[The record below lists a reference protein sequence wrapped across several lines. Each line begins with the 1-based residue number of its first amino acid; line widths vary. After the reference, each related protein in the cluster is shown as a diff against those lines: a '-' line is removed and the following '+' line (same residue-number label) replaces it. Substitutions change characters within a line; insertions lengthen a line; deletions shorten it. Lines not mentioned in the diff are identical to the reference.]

1 MPRLVVISFFVFLT
15 FYLLR
20 LSFVRPLSIPNDRQ
34 VKIVGTI
41 SNIPYQ
47 KGSYQIIKI
56 AGITIKTDRYP
67 GYFYGEKIE
76 VIGSFEARVVNPF
89 LVNYYST
96 LPTIKKLEDKKGDVG
111 FEYLKRRIIITRGY
125 FIKRLN
131 LLFSSPENGLFEG
144 IILGVKE
151 NIPENFRR
159 ELENSG
165 TIHLVVASGQ
175 NVALLSGVVF
185 SLLLLKLK
193 RKIAVIVTLPTLL
206 SYCLLVG
213 GEPPIV
219 RATIMCFF
227 SLLAG
232 LTGRQASQA
241 WGLVLSAGL
250 MLLASPLILFD
261 IAFQLSFA
269 ATAGIIFLYP
279 LLTICLKRY
288 QSLLLTPFLVSLSA
302 QITTLPL
309 LVYYFGTFSLVS
321 LPANI
326 LVSPVVGIILILGI
340 PLIVLN
346 LISTSLAQLLA
357 WLLYPLLKWF
367 VLIVHFFA
375 SLDWAVVD
383 IGSLSVLWIALWY
396 AVVILIIRIYKRKSQ
411 NSKLKNSAQK

>member
-20 LSFVRPLSIPNDRQ
+20 LSFVRPLSIPVGKQ
-34 VKIVGTI
+34 VKIVGSI

-47 KGSYQIIKI
+47 KGSFQIIEI
-56 AGITIKTDRYP
+56 GRIIVKTDRYP

-131 LLFSSPENGLFEG
+131 LLFPSPENGLFEG
-144 IILGVKE
+144 IILGEKE

-175 NVALLSGVVF
+175 NVALLTGFVF
-185 SLLLLKLK
+185 AILLLKLK
-193 RKIAVIVTLPTLL
+193 RKDAVIVAIPFILF
-206 SYCLLVG
+206 YCLLSG
-213 GEPPIV
+213 GQAPIV
-219 RATIMCFF
+219 RATIMCLF
-227 SLLAG
+227 SLLAN
-232 LTGRQASQA
+232 LLGRQANQG
-241 WGLVLSAGL
+241 WGLFISAVL
-250 MLLASPLILFD
+250 MLLVSPLILFD

-279 LLTICLKRY
+279 LLTKWFERYIKRH
-288 QSLLLTPFLVSLSA
+288 QWLLLTPLIVSLSA

-309 LVYYFGTFSLVS
+309 LVYYFGTFSLSS

-340 PLIVLN
+340 PLIFLS
-346 LISTSLAQLLA
+346 LISISLAQLVA

-367 VLIVHFFA
+367 VLVVHFFA
-375 SLDWAVVD
+375 GLNWAVV
-383 IGSLSVLWIALWY
+383 SLDSLPVWWLLGWY
-396 AVVILIIRIYKRKSQ
+396 GIVAILVFISKSRRI
-411 NSKLKNSAQK
+411 